1 MAVMRNRSDAMDH
14 GNWEIGLS
22 GESLDDLLNS
32 ETTGMTL
39 WFLAGYLKGLSDGGA
54 VQAGEREM
62 LLEPDGDQGWRVR
75 YSAMASEPEAEG
87 ESL

>member
-1 MAVMRNRSDAMDH
+1 MDD

-22 GESLDDLLNS
+22 GETLEDLLNS
-32 ETTGMTL
+32 EATGMSL

-54 VQAGEREM
+54 VQAGERQM
-62 LLEPDGDQGWRVR
+62 LLEPDGHQGWRLR
-75 YSAMASEPEAEG
+75 STAIASEPGPEG

>member
-1 MAVMRNRSDAMDH
+1 MDD

-22 GESLDDLLNS
+22 GESLEDLLNS
-32 ETTGMTL
+32 ETAGMNL

-54 VQAGEREM
+54 VQAGERQM
-62 LLEPDGDQGWRVR
+62 LLEPNGDQGWRLR
-75 YSAMASEPEAEG
+75 SSAIASEPEPKG